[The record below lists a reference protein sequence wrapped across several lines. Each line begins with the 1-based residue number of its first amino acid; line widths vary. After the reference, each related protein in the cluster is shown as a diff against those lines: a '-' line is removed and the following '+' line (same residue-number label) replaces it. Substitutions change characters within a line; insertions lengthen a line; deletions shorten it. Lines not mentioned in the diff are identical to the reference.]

1 MLSVPMKKGPKS
13 NPLLVKMNLGLDLKS
28 VKAGDDKESP
38 QKKEKELPEEKG
50 KMVYDPVSK

>member
-1 MLSVPMKKGPKS
+1 MLPVPMKKGPKS

-28 VKAGDDKESP
+28 VKAGEDKDP
-38 QKKEKELPEEKG
+38 KRNEKELPDEKG